1 MAEGILKSFDS
12 ELSVH
17 SAGTNPSGQVHP
29 KAVKVMA
36 EIGIDISAQKPKP
49 VDLFINQPFDFVITV
64 CDNAREACPVFTGKV
79 SSLLH
84 IGFEDPA
91 EASGTDEEVT
101 AKFRV
106 VRDKI
111 KTDFFEF
118 FNKMKEGR

>member
-1 MAEGILKSFDS
+1 MAEGILKSFDP

-36 EIGIDISAQKPKP
+36 EIGIDISGQKPKP
-49 VDLFINQPFDFVITV
+49 VDLFINQPFDYVITV

-79 SSLLH
+79 NNLLH

-91 EASGTDEEVT
+91 EALGTDEEITVE
-101 AKFRV
+101 FRM

-111 KTDFFEF
+111 KADFREF
-118 FNKMKEGR
+118 FNTMKKEK